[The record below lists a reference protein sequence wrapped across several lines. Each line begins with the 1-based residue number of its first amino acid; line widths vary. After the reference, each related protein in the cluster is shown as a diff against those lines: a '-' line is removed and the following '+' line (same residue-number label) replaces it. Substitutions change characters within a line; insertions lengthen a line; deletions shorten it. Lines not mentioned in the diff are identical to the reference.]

1 MPSQV
6 IQWFPGHMAKTKRLM
21 AECLPQVD
29 IVIELLDARIPASAR
44 NPEITKLVGDKPM
57 LTLLTRRPWPTLPS
71 AKGGKAG
78 LGKREAAVF

>member
-29 IVIELLDARIPASAR
+29 IVIEL
-44 NPEITKLVGDKPM
+44 
-57 LTLLTRRPWPTLPS
+57 
-71 AKGGKAG
+71 
-78 LGKREAAVF
+78 